1 MLNKTTD
8 LQQMRLRPK
17 TRLTEWKPEHYGLG
31 NSPLHVVLFKGKYVF
46 GKCVNNDRV
55 SFFGCFGVYWQ
66 LNCLVV
72 DNMKGI
78 LLDCSSK
85 HGPISWRLTTLWTR
99 KEYLFDPTHSE
110 VKMMMTMMI
119 VVIMMIFAVA
129 LNYYC
134 CRCCCSCC
142 CWWCYCWC

>member
-1 MLNKTTD
+1 MLNETTD
-8 LQQMRLRPK
+8 LQQTRLRPK
-17 TRLTEWKPEHYGLG
+17 TRLTERKPEHYGLG
-31 NSPLHVVLFKGKYVF
+31 NSPLQVVLFKGKYVF
-46 GKCVNNDRV
+46 GKCANNDHV
-55 SFFGCFGVYWQ
+55 SFFGCFEVYWQ
-66 LNCLVV
+66 LNCLAV
-72 DNMKGI
+72 DNMKRI

-110 VKMMMTMMI
+110 VKMTMMM

-134 CRCCCSCC
+134 CCCCCCSCC